1 MVLSLVLIV
10 LIVLYTSLPALI
22 DISCTISHVRVHLS
36 TELREFIAD
45 WSPTEVTADLPKIAS
60 RVSANNDFNIFR
72 FESHA
77 ANDQRCVTLPLYLP
91 ISEPPQLSIHT
102 DLVTAG
108 DVSLKALGG

>member
-1 MVLSLVLIV
+1 
-10 LIVLYTSLPALI
+10 
-22 DISCTISHVRVHLS
+22 
-36 TELREFIAD
+36 
-45 WSPTEVTADLPKIAS
+45 
-60 RVSANNDFNIFR
+60 SANMKGGSQFAKRNGESTATTPQSFVSNIFR

>member
-1 MVLSLVLIV
+1 MKGGSQFAKLNGE
-10 LIVLYTSLPALI
+10 
-22 DISCTISHVRVHLS
+22 S
-36 TELREFIAD
+36 TATTPQSF
-45 WSPTEVTADLPKIAS
+45 
-60 RVSANNDFNIFR
+60 VSNIFR

-108 DVSLKALGG
+108 DVSLKALGGGVGFVSASISSTFRDTSKAEFKK